1 MFGDGA
7 QALYRLVAQPRA
19 QAFPQLFPA
28 EILLWALVEQFAV
41 LRRERRQ
48 LAGLQAHGM
57 HGGGQL
63 QLFETA
69 AGQFEEHGRLAF
81 GAEQADRDLAVG
93 APVMFQVQGEALH
106 AAVASGEKGGEIGAQ
121 PSQGEEQGLV
131 RFHVEIEFDAQVEGV
146 RRPVVLQR
154 QWAAAA
160 EAVDV
165 QQQFGWEATGQGGA
179 RQLEDLA
186 QMAQS
191 HASEG
196 DGQLPRES
204 QAVQRK
210 GGQLALQRCLVL
222 DGQAVV
228 AVRQDPRRHRV
239 RRQAQAMAEAQ
250 RREFLAQAGLEA
262 WPGAEQGKAGLH
274 FQQQRTRIVQADLRA
289 ETVGPGGEEGLPA
302 LHGGEVVFRRGEVP
316 AQGLGGDQ
324 RLTGLQAERACR
336 RVDRLQ
342 LPALRWAAEQRQ
354 RCVGI
359 APLTQRAVHGQL
371 RQENASPEHGRL
383 IARRWPAGRSPA
395 RGRPGT

>member
-41 LRRERRQ
+41 LRRERRR

-93 APVMFQVQGEALH
+93 APVMLQMQGEALH

-165 QQQFGWEATGQGGA
+165 QQQFGREATGQGGA
-179 RQLEDLA
+179 RQLEGLA

-196 DGQLPRES
+196 DSQPRES
-204 QAVQRK
+204 
-210 GGQLALQRCLVL
+210 
-222 DGQAVV
+222 
-228 AVRQDPRRHRV
+228 PRRSSGRADNWRCSAV
-239 RRQAQAMAEAQ
+239 SSSMARPSWLFA
-250 RREFLAQAGLEA
+250 RTLAATGF
-262 WPGAEQGKAGLH
+262 GARH
-274 FQQQRTRIVQADLRA
+274 
-289 ETVGPGGEEGLPA
+289 
-302 LHGGEVVFRRGEVP
+302 
-316 AQGLGGDQ
+316 
-324 RLTGLQAERACR
+324 
-336 RVDRLQ
+336 
-342 LPALRWAAEQRQ
+342 
-354 RCVGI
+354 
-359 APLTQRAVHGQL
+359 
-371 RQENASPEHGRL
+371 
-383 IARRWPAGRSPA
+383 RRWRKPSAVSSLRKRASKRGQGPNRARLDCTSSSSA
-395 RGRPGT
+395 RG